1 MKDIRIG
8 LIGCG
13 GISGNHLPQY
23 KNSKGGIIHA
33 LCDIDEERLNTAADR
48 YEVPKE
54 RRFTDYRDLIAL
66 ESVDAIDIC
75 TPNNLHVPMAMDSV
89 RAGKPFCVEKP
100 LGVNYAETLELKRMA
115 DEKNIPSMI
124 CFSYRFMP
132 AVRYARHL
140 VDEGLIGNVI
150 NIYAMYL
157 KSSAYMPGRRLDWRF
172 DSDIAR
178 YGVSGDLGVHILDL
192 TSFLA
197 GDVTGVFAQMG
208 TAVKE
213 RKRLDS
219 EEIAPVTTDDWCHFL
234 ARFSG
239 GASATFSITRAA
251 YGNRNHIMV
260 DIYGDKGAL
269 RFDLNDNKKLE
280 VHRPDM
286 ADENAME
293 ILEVPEEYR
302 AGQQQCFID
311 LLNGKRDKYLPT
323 LEDGVKMQKILDAI
337 MDSADGNS
345 WVDII

>member
-1 MKDIRIG
+1 MHDIRIG

-13 GISGNHLPQY
+13 GISGNHLPQIE
-23 KNSKGGIIHA
+23 KASGGVIHA
-33 LCDIDEERLNTAADR
+33 LCDIRTDRLKAAGDR
-48 YEVPKE
+48 YGVPEE

-66 ESVDAIDIC
+66 ESVDAVDIC
-75 TPNNLHVPMAMDSV
+75 TPNNWHVPMAMASV
-89 RAGKPFCVEKP
+89 DAGKPFCVEKP
-100 LGVNYAETLELKRMA
+100 LGLNYAETAELLRRTR
-115 DEKNIPSMI
+115 EKNILSMI

-140 VDEGLIGNVI
+140 VDEGFIGNVV
-150 NIYAMYL
+150 NIYAQYL

-172 DSDIAR
+172 DKDIAR

-192 TSFLA
+192 TTFLA
-197 GDVTGVFAQMG
+197 GDVTGVFAQIG
-208 TAVKE
+208 TAVPF
-213 RKRLDS
+213 RKREDS

-234 ARFSG
+234 ARFAG

-269 RFDLNDNKKLE
+269 RFDLNDNTKLE

-286 ADENAME
+286 KDENAME
-293 ILEVPEEYR
+293 ILTVPEEFH

-311 LLNGKRDKYLPT
+311 LLHGKKDRYLPT
-323 LEDGVKMQKILDAI
+323 LEDGVRMQKMLDAI
-337 MDSADGNS
+337 MDSAEGNV
-345 WVDII
+345 WVDIR